1 MEKLQEIKKRTTELE
16 KELSKE
22 RSLITQQREELQ
34 AIYDKYEGKLYD
46 CSSNIDD
53 LNRSISNLTSQII
66 CENDGWTIDKDTMS
80 AVFTMF
86 YLEEK
91 HCDEIK
97 SVPDYVLDTINET
110 FQHPLISYI
119 EGALF
124 VKDKNVNKYSLKL
137 ESYSDIITQGIVPY
151 PRFNI
156 MFYQDTTKHHIETL
170 CTLLEEFLMNVQHN
184 YLDAYNNDFH
194 IELIVEGM
202 GYPYTLII
210 THQQDNTYCLE
221 RKVDIN
227 TLKNEPI
234 EKPCSGRLQDILLKL
249 YEMMYEREL

>member
-1 MEKLQEIKKRTTELE
+1 MEKLKEIKKRTTELE

-22 RSLITQQREELQ
+22 HSLIAQQREEIQ
-34 AIYDKYEGKLYD
+34 AIYNKYEEKLHE

-53 LNRSISNLTSQII
+53 INKNISNLTSQIVL
-66 CENDGWTIDKDTMS
+66 ENDNWTIDRDAMRT
-80 AVFTMF
+80 VFTMF

-124 VKDKNVNKYSLKL
+124 FKDKNVNKYSLVL
-137 ESYSDIITQGIVPY
+137 ETYSDIITQGIVPY
-151 PRFNI
+151 PRFNV
-156 MFYQDTTKHHIETL
+156 MFYQDTTKHQIESL
-170 CTLLEEFLMNVQHN
+170 CALIEQFLRNIQQY
-184 YLDAYNNDFH
+184 YLDAYHNDFH

-210 THQQDNTYCLE
+210 KHQQDDTYRLE
-221 RKVDIN
+221 HKVNIN
-227 TLKNEPI
+227 TLKDNPI
-234 EKPCSGRLQDILLKL
+234 DKPYSETLQDILIGL
-249 YEMMYEREL
+249 YEMMYE

>member
-1 MEKLQEIKKRTTELE
+1 MEKLQEIKKRTIELE

-22 RSLITQQREELQ
+22 HSLIAQQREELQ
-34 AIYDKYEGKLYD
+34 AIYDKYEGKLHD

-53 LNRSISNLTSQII
+53 LNRNISNLTSQII
-66 CENDGWTIDKDTMS
+66 LENDNWSIDKDAMS

-97 SVPDYVLDTINET
+97 SVPDYVLDTINEM

-124 VKDKNVNKYSLKL
+124 IKDKNVNKHSLEL
-137 ESYSDIITQGIVPY
+137 ETYSDIITQGIIPY

-156 MFYQDTTKHHIETL
+156 MFYQDTTKHQIESL
-170 CTLLEEFLMNVQHN
+170 CVLLEQFLMNIQQD
-184 YLDAYNNDFH
+184 YLDAYYKDFH

-210 THQQDNTYCLE
+210 THQQDDTYRLE
-221 RKVDIN
+221 HKIDIN
-227 TLKNEPI
+227 TLKDNPI
-234 EKPCSGRLQDILLKL
+234 DKPCSGTLQDILMEL
-249 YEMMYEREL
+249 YKMMYE